1 MKECFN
7 IETKLLSEFINF
19 EFVDRFKMIINVI
32 IDFKFF
38 HFILQIS
45 LSSDLQNSD

>member
-1 MKECFN
+1 MKS
-7 IETKLLSEFINF
+7 KVLSDFINF
-19 EFVDRFKMIINVI
+19 KIIDRFNMIIDLM